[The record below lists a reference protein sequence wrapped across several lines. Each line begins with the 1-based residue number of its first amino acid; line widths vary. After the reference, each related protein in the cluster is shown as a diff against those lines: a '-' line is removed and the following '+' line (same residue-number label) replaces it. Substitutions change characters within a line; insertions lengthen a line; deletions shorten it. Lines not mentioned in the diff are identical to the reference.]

1 MVVFASLLV
10 MKMMLITIK
19 NNTSFDYKDIDKEQ
33 IIAKRFR
40 IVN

>member
-19 NNTSFDYKDIDKEQ
+19 NNASFDVKDIDKEQ